1 MDGQEKKEQHS
12 PHVLSQLLNIP
23 DWGFIEPDPVY
34 FGMSIARETFPSEEH
49 FIVHLQMRFKERQR
63 VQKTL
68 DLLEEGGGRS
78 PHLQEDNNTRSL
90 SRLRRFC

>member
-1 MDGQEKKEQHS
+1 MDGQEEKRTAQS
-12 PHVLSQLLNIP
+12 PSQLLNIP

-49 FIVHLQMRFKERQR
+49 FTVHLQMCFKERQR